1 MIFAVQFQCHGFA
14 CQLIEYPSGIE
25 KKSVTSC
32 AVQSHCSMTPH
43 PPSTHT
49 HTLPHPYPPF
59 PPSTDL
65 HKRLDRRLEDE
76 VDVKEERPQQWVG
89 VGCQSWHQSRQ
100 QQVGVQRVLHH
111 PFQPTKHS
119 CQEWT
124 YTRATVKTNV
134 LTGAGYIFQQAKC
147 ICQKWTYIRATVKI
161 HFQHLP
167 GMDLPKGHSK
177 NVLTAAGSTFQQD
190 KHIGQTWTYTM
201 ATVKV
206 FKILTAAGSFPTYQT
221 HLPEMGLQVEQ
232 AEKTIH

>member
-1 MIFAVQFQCHGFA
+1 MALLANWLNTHLGWR
-14 CQLIEYPSGIE
+14 
-25 KKSVTSC
+25 KKVLHPVLSRVT
-32 AVQSHCSMTPH
+32 ADD
-43 PPSTHT
+43 PPPPPPPPPPNT
-49 HTLPHPYPPF
+49 HTLPTPTPPF

-119 CQEWT
+119 RQEWT
-124 YTRATVKTNV
+124 YPRATVKTNV
-134 LTGAGYIFQQAKC
+134 LTGAGSTFQQVKF

-177 NVLTAAGSTFQQD
+177 NFINCSRFTFST
-190 KHIGQTWTYTM
+190 GQTHM
-201 ATVKV
+201 
-206 FKILTAAGSFPTYQT
+206 
-221 HLPEMGLQVEQ
+221 PEMDLHNGHSKKKKKL
-232 AEKTIH
+232 